1 MEFPIKVYLVAMFA
15 TITHRFPSVI
25 LAMALILA
33 PATHFVFSAITYP
46 ASAAVSGVVPE
57 GEGLA
62 TLCGHSSHGPKCIM
76 SCSAGIVAA
85 ASVLVIPT
93 RELPRADAAATAV
106 PRHLLAAKARGPP
119 SA

>member
-1 MEFPIKVYLVAMFA
+1 MFA
-15 TITHRFPSVI
+15 IITRRFSSVI

-33 PATHFVFSAITYP
+33 PATHLVFSAITYP

-76 SCSAGIVAA
+76 SSSASIVAA

>member
-1 MEFPIKVYLVAMFA
+1 MF
-15 TITHRFPSVI
+15 TIITRRFPSVI

-33 PATHFVFSAITYP
+33 PATHSVFSAITYP

-62 TLCGHSSHGPKCIM
+62 ALCGHSSHGPKCIM
-76 SCSAGIVAA
+76 SSSAGVVAA
-85 ASVLVIPT
+85 APILTMAPL
-93 RELPRADAAATAV
+93 RELPRADVAA
-106 PRHLLAAKARGPP
+106 PPISRHLLAAKARGPP

>member
-1 MEFPIKVYLVAMFA
+1 MNMVAMFA
-15 TITHRFPSVI
+15 AITRCFPNVI
-25 LAMALILA
+25 LAMALIIA
-33 PATHFVFSAITYP
+33 PAKYLEFSAITYP

-93 RELPRADAAATAV
+93 RELPRADAAA
-106 PRHLLAAKARGPP
+106 PPISRHLLAAKARGPP

>member
-1 MEFPIKVYLVAMFA
+1 MFV
-15 TITHRFPSVI
+15 TIANRFSSVI

-33 PATHFVFSAITYP
+33 PATHLVFSAITYP

-93 RELPRADAAATAV
+93 RELPRADAAA
-106 PRHLLAAKARGPP
+106 PPISRHLLAAKARGPP